1 MQNRWLASQSA
12 FVAANWTPMANI
24 LGLGLPIGGLLGIK
38 LGVFLGAGILMGFWG
53 SPRSGP
59 PAGPQLRGHQ
69 LTVPLG
75 L

>member
-1 MQNRWLASQSA
+1 
-12 FVAANWTPMANI
+12 MANI